1 MKKYALLFSIS
12 LVFFLIG
19 NLPASL
25 FASSIQSPY
34 LLEGS
39 VWQGHTNNPKFG
51 KIDWSFSPLALFQ
64 AKLGWYMHIEQE
76 THALVFD
83 LSIDTSKQLQFSD
96 ITGTLSS
103 ATLKKFKLL
112 PDNISNIASFE
123 VKIDEFDIDW
133 NANNLDARP
142 DSLQG
147 LVQVKKLNV
156 LGELLGDYQLRID
169 SENEQ
174 LNGVVTD
181 KDAQIKANLNIT
193 LSPDNKLNIQG
204 DIKANNQKMQT
215 LLNGAGIN
223 NKVKFNYQL

>member
-1 MKKYALLFSIS
+1 MDNKQNLIFAKLVIS
-12 LVFFLIG
+12 L
-19 NLPASL
+19 
-25 FASSIQSPY
+25 
-34 LLEGS
+34 
-39 VWQGHTNNPKFG
+39 NPKFG

-64 AKLGWYMHIEQE
+64 AKLGWYIHIEQE

-156 LGELLGDYQLRID
+156 LGELLLSLLSGLSVMLRLALIWA
-169 SENEQ
+169 S
-174 LNGVVTD
+174 LSVTTPF
-181 KDAQIKANLNIT
+181 NCSFS
-193 LSPDNKLNIQG
+193 LSMRN
-204 DIKANNQKMQT
+204 
-215 LLNGAGIN
+215 
-223 NKVKFNYQL
+223 

>member
-1 MKKYALLFSIS
+1 MKKCALLFSIS

-83 LSIDTSKQLQFSD
+83 LSIDTS
-96 ITGTLSS
+96 
-103 ATLKKFKLL
+103 
-112 PDNISNIASFE
+112 
-123 VKIDEFDIDW
+123 
-133 NANNLDARP
+133 
-142 DSLQG
+142 
-147 LVQVKKLNV
+147 
-156 LGELLGDYQLRID
+156 
-169 SENEQ
+169 
-174 LNGVVTD
+174 
-181 KDAQIKANLNIT
+181 
-193 LSPDNKLNIQG
+193 
-204 DIKANNQKMQT
+204 
-215 LLNGAGIN
+215 
-223 NKVKFNYQL
+223 

>member
-1 MKKYALLFSIS
+1 
-12 LVFFLIG
+12 
-19 NLPASL
+19 
-25 FASSIQSPY
+25 
-34 LLEGS
+34 
-39 VWQGHTNNPKFG
+39 
-51 KIDWSFSPLALFQ
+51 
-64 AKLGWYMHIEQE
+64 
-76 THALVFD
+76 
-83 LSIDTSKQLQFSD
+83 
-96 ITGTLSS
+96 
-103 ATLKKFKLL
+103 
-112 PDNISNIASFE
+112 